1 MALPRR
7 VIRLV
12 QILFADH
19 PPGSRIEQHDVS
31 VRTDHQSALARVE
44 PHDFGGVRRRQP
56 DKIGEAVAAFGDHVR
71 VHQGHPRLDP
81 GIAAGRVVD
90 PIALQFHLQRA
101 AHLVS
106 RDRLDRAVIGSRPQ
120 RGLVLRE
127 FQRRVGVEHLPAGT
141 LVVFGR
147 VKQVLVQRLPVH
159 RKPARA

>member
-1 MALPRR
+1 M
-7 VIRLV
+7 
-12 QILFADH
+12 QILLPGH
-19 PPGSRIEQHDVS
+19 PPGSRIEQHDVGIGAD
-31 VRTDHQSALARVE
+31 RQRPFARVK
-44 PHDFGGVRRRQP
+44 PHDFGGIGRGQP
-56 DKIGEAVAAFGDHVR
+56 DEIGEAVAAFRDHMR
-71 VHQGHPRLDP
+71 VHQGHSRLDP

-147 VKQVLVQRLPVH
+147 VKQVLVQRLPIH
-159 RKPARA
+159 RKAARA